1 MANDFV
7 YDVWFM
13 FVRAMKKYLRS
24 PVLIF
29 FSLLTPVIFLGLFTQ
44 LFNRIGNM
52 PGFPVGGYL
61 EFAVA
66 GILLMMGFTTALQSG
81 ASIVEDFD
89 SEYLSKLLVT
99 PVSRP
104 AILLGR
110 LLSDAFKVVIQSAII
125 LVLAYLMGA
134 TFVTGAPGILLILL
148 TMAFFGMAWSGVSLS
163 VGLATKSAE
172 TVSGLSM
179 FLTFPLVF
187 ISTALMPLSFLPDW
201 MQTISNLNPLS
212 YTANALR
219 ALASTGFEW
228 STILAAY
235 GLLFLIAFLGL
246 GTTMHQFRKLMR

>member
-99 PVSRP
+99 PVSRT

-110 LLSDAFKVVIQSAII
+110 L
-125 LVLAYLMGA
+125 
-134 TFVTGAPGILLILL
+134 
-148 TMAFFGMAWSGVSLS
+148 
-163 VGLATKSAE
+163 
-172 TVSGLSM
+172 
-179 FLTFPLVF
+179 
-187 ISTALMPLSFLPDW
+187 
-201 MQTISNLNPLS
+201 
-212 YTANALR
+212 
-219 ALASTGFEW
+219 
-228 STILAAY
+228 
-235 GLLFLIAFLGL
+235 
-246 GTTMHQFRKLMR
+246 